1 MSDERIDRLE
11 ILAAEQERIIG
22 DLSDVIARQDREI
35 AELQRRLDILARR
48 LVSVE
53 EASAPEIAS
62 QKPPHW

>member
-1 MSDERIDRLE
+1 MSAERIERLE
-11 ILAAEQERIIG
+11 VMLTEQERTIG
-22 DLSDVIARQDREI
+22 ELSDVIARQDREI
-35 AELQRRLDILARR
+35 EELRRRLDVIARR